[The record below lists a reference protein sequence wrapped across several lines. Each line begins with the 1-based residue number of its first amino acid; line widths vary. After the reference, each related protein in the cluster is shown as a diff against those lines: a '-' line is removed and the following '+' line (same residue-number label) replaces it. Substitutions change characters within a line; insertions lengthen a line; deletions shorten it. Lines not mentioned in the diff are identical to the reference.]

1 MTDYPEKSMSYAWS
15 AERNNWIPLT
25 PAMWVWQ
32 GDAWQPIRLDRQ
44 GNIIIINENADESS

>member
-32 GDAWQPIRLDRQ
+32 PIRLDRQ